1 MRIELLINIVVIA
14 IQVWFL
20 SILGVGLSKEY
31 LIILLLVS
39 TIPHLKTPM
48 IQVLLE
54 MEKERLSKA
63 KKAKDEQST

>member
-1 MRIELLINIVVIA
+1 MRIELLINIVVIT

-20 SILGVGLSKEY
+20 SILGVGLSKEH

-39 TIPHLKTPM
+39 TIPHLKSPM